1 MSGFLFVPIKED
13 KIKNSFEKGLFAA
26 REQILT
32 DCNYFVRQ
40 DQGVLRA
47 SGRVDLMRSALGF
60 GSTSMLRVKY
70 STPYAKKVY
79 YTGTPSTSVNP
90 NASLQWCQK
99 AADTFGD
106 VWREQ
111 IEKGMSNSL

>member
-1 MSGFLFVPIKED
+1 MIFRAASNR
-13 KIKNSFEKGLFAA
+13 KIVNAFSKGLFAA

-47 SGRVDLMRSALGF
+47 SGRTALKGDTLEV
-60 GSTSMLRVKY
+60 SY
-70 STPYAKKVY
+70 NTPYAKKVY
-79 YTGTPSTSVNP
+79 YTGSPSTSVNP

-99 AADTFGD
+99 AADRFGD
-106 VWREQ
+106 EWRKQ

>member
-1 MSGFLFVPIKED
+1 MIFRAASNR
-13 KIKNSFEKGLFAA
+13 KIVDAFGKGLFAV

-47 SGRVDLMRSALGF
+47 SGRTELQGDTLL
-60 GSTSMLRVKY
+60 VKY
-70 STPYAKKVY
+70 NTPYAKRVY
-79 YTGTPSTSVNP
+79 YTGTPSTNVNP

-99 AADTFGD
+99 AADTYGD
-106 VWREQ
+106 TWRKQ

>member
-1 MSGFLFVPIKED
+1 MSGFFFQAASNQ
-13 KIKNSFEKGLFAA
+13 KIVNAFSKGLFAA

-40 DQGVLRA
+40 DQGVLKA
-47 SGRVDLMRSALGF
+47 SGKPALKGDVLEI
-60 GSTSMLRVKY
+60 SY
-70 STPYAKKVY
+70 NTPYAKRVY
-79 YTGTPSTSVNP
+79 YTGHPSTNVNP

-99 AADTFGD
+99 AADTFGGD
-106 VWREQ
+106 WQRI

>member
-1 MSGFLFVPIKED
+1 MSGFFFQAASNQ
-13 KIKNSFEKGLFAA
+13 KIVNAFSKGLFAA

-47 SGRVDLMRSALGF
+47 SGRTDLKQDVLEVS
-60 GSTSMLRVKY
+60 Y
-70 STPYAKKVY
+70 NTPYAKRVY
-79 YTGTPSTSVNP
+79 YVGHPSTDVNP

-99 AADTFGD
+99 AADRFGGD
-106 VWREQ
+106 WQ
-111 IEKGMSNSL
+111 KIIEKGMSTSL

>member
-1 MSGFLFVPIKED
+1 MSGFSFKAASNQ
-13 KIKNSFEKGLFAA
+13 KIVNAFSKGLFAA

-40 DQGVLRA
+40 DHGTLRD
-47 SGRVDLMRSALGF
+47 SGRTDLRGTTLVV
-60 GSTSMLRVKY
+60 TY
-70 STPYAKKVY
+70 STPYASRVY
-79 YTGTPSTSVNP
+79 YTGHPSTNVNP

-99 AADTFGD
+99 AADTDGD
-106 VWREQ
+106 QWREI

>member
-1 MSGFLFVPIKED
+1 MKFVAASNQ
-13 KIKNSFEKGLFAA
+13 KIVNAFAKGLFAA

-47 SGRVDLMRSALGF
+47 SGRTALIGATLEV
-60 GSTSMLRVKY
+60 SY
-70 STPYAKKVY
+70 NTPYAKKVY
-79 YTGTPSTSVNP
+79 YVGTPSTNVNP

-99 AADTFGD
+99 AADRFGD
-106 VWREQ
+106 VWEKQ